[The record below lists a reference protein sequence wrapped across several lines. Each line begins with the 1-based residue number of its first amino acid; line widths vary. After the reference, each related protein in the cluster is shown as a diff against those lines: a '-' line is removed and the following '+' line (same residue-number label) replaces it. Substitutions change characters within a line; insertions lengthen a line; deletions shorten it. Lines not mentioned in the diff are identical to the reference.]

1 MRTTLETG
9 EHVSSVSIKRP
20 SCTSP
25 VNGERFICG
34 LDNAIY
40 VNFIQD
46 TVVTTDNHSLF
57 GVYENHTQQLMKQ
70 RHFCADDTFSTSMQ
84 QLMNSA
90 YCSSQEQH
98 FRSVAMSVSYA
109 NLHASIA
116 SINVSLSLFDVTDN
130 AVTAELQA
138 FAIRR

>member
-1 MRTTLETG
+1 MLETG

-25 VNGERFICG
+25 
-34 LDNAIY
+34 
-40 VNFIQD
+40 D
-46 TVVTTDNHSLF
+46 TVVTTDNNSLF

-70 RHFCADDTFSTSMQ
+70 RHFCADDT
-84 QLMNSA
+84 
-90 YCSSQEQH
+90 EQH

-109 NLHASIA
+109 NLHSSIA

-130 AVTAELQA
+130 A
-138 FAIRR
+138 